1 MLALSIAMVS
11 FWRAFL
17 VCLDPFGQ
25 SIVASGLSGSRRG
38 ADGRGSLDPRWIDQS
53 IFHADRHCAGFL
65 SRAENSGAAALQ
77 SLDGIFWFLDAG
89 DLGRL
94 DRVGSLCERT
104 VSGLVAQRGHRCECV
119 DGDSGSR

>member
-53 IFHADRHCAGFL
+53 VFHADRDCAGFL

-77 SLDGIFWFLDAG
+77 SLDGVFWFLDPG
-89 DLGRL
+89 DTWGMDGAR
-94 DRVGSLCERT
+94 RLCE
-104 VSGLVAQRGHRCECV
+104 
-119 DGDSGSR
+119 